1 MTKQVNRNEPTMAIN
16 VGIIDAVT
24 VTEHP
29 NKETVLLRLGNIGID
44 LSPDMARGLGT
55 ALQNAADAI
64 LAAQRESFA
73 ELASRPKGMR

>member
-1 MTKQVNRNEPTMAIN
+1 MTKQVNRNEPTMEIN
-16 VGIIDAVT
+16 VGIR
-24 VTEHP
+24 

-64 LAAQRESFA
+64 LAAQRDFNA
-73 ELASRPKGMR
+73 TGHHIR